1 VNTLQFRFLG
11 PLEVCFGD
19 RRLSKP
25 ATLKS
30 QSLLAY
36 LVLHRAQPQPRER
49 LAGMFWG
56 ERPERKARHSL
67 ATALW
72 RIRRCLPDETLI
84 LANSHTVWLDPQ
96 SDLWLDVEAFE
107 AWASRDDAASLESA
121 AALYRGDFLDGFYDD
136 WIISERYR
144 LEALFLE
151 ALARLMVGHEL
162 VGEHQ
167 AALATAL
174 RLLNHDPLREDGH
187 RLAMRAYCRLGQR
200 NAALEQYDRCREIVL
215 EELGAEPM
223 VETSELYQAI
233 LEGRFEVGPVSEML
247 SVEMPAIGT
256 PGRSPLDVIAPV
268 RLVGRERE
276 LAFLQQCW
284 QAAQMGQGGLVLISG
299 EAGVGKTRL
308 VEAFADHMRWQG
320 ARVLWGRCYAFERLL
335 PYQPIAEAL
344 RAVLEALTAAELASL
359 SAWTIAEVAR
369 LVPQALECPVPSEDR
384 PERSRRADPER
395 GRRVERRVELEV
407 PDAAD
412 LGEERARLFEG
423 VTRFLTELSS
433 HGALLIV
440 LEDLHWATESTLGL
454 IHYLARHLAGHPVLT
469 VGTWR
474 SEEVGLEHPLF
485 DLRRRLTREGLV
497 KPLRLS
503 RLSPE
508 AIEAMVA
515 EMSGA
520 GEAVAP
526 LARRLYQETEGN
538 PFYLMEIVKA
548 LFETGAAH
556 LEEGAWRGDFARI
569 SRREIPLPVSV
580 SEAIQARANRLEE
593 DALDALRLAAVLG
606 REFDFDLLSAAWGR
620 GEEATLEALDHLL
633 RHRLIDEG
641 TGALGRDYVFT
652 HHKIQ
657 EAVYAGMSRRSR
669 QHAHARVGA
678 TMESLCGHKAK
689 EVAGELAFHFHHGSQ
704 LDRRLMDRAITYLLL
719 AGDRAR
725 MLYAHQEA
733 IDHYQ
738 QALALLKEQ
747 GEYERAGRTLMKL
760 GLAYHTAFDFQQAR
774 EAYEEGF
781 TLWQRAGETEPAITP
796 APVPHALRAAWQA
809 VQTLDPAMAD
819 DLFSVG
825 VIHQLFSGLVEWTIE
840 MGVVPDVARSWEVL
854 EGGRKYVFH
863 LRDDVRWSDGTP
875 VTAGDFEYAWKRVLD
890 PATMAPTSYLL
901 YDIKGAKA
909 FHRGDASDPGQIGVR
924 APDERTLTVELE
936 APTGYFLHL
945 LRHTKTYPVPRHV
958 VEADGAGWTGVGVI
972 ITNGPF
978 RLETWHRG
986 GEVMLLSRNPWY
998 HGRFKG
1004 NVQRVELSLLAD
1016 PSAQVEM
1023 YEDDRLDILPL
1034 GRLPLPERARAQ
1046 QRHVGE
1052 YVLGTEPAT
1061 QYIAFDV
1068 SRPPFDDLRVRRAFA
1083 LATDRE
1089 TLADVTLRGC
1099 YAPGTGGFVPP
1110 GIPGHSPGI
1119 GLPYDPQQAR
1129 QLLSQ
1134 AGYPGGNGFPVV
1146 EWVVSNARSPYAE
1159 YLQTQWRED
1168 LGVELTW
1175 EAMELTAFLDRLCR
1189 EPPEPPNLHVVGW
1202 SADYPDP
1209 DIFLRVGFPWENTRW
1224 RNAGYERL
1232 VEEARHLT
1240 DHEER
1245 MRLYGRADRIAIEE
1259 AAIVPLTYDRWPLL
1273 VKPWVRK
1280 FRASDTRR
1288 WFCKDVIIEPH

>member
-1 VNTLQFRFLG
+1 VTTLRLHFLG
-11 PLEVCFGD
+11 PLDIHCGD
-19 RRLSKP
+19 RQLSKP
-25 ATLKS
+25 PTLKS

-36 LVLHRAQPQPRER
+36 LVLHRDKPQPRER

-72 RIRRCLPDETLI
+72 RIRRCLPHETLMPGD
-84 LANSHTVWLDPQ
+84 SHTIWFDTQ
-96 SDLWLDVEAFE
+96 SDLWLDVEEFE
-107 AWASRDDAASLESA
+107 AQASRDDMTSLQSA
-121 AALYRGDFLDGFYDD
+121 VALYRGDFLDGFYDD

-144 LEALFLE
+144 LETLFLD
-151 ALARLMVGHEL
+151 ALARLMVGQETG
-162 VGEHQ
+162 GEHQ

-174 RLLNHDPLREDGH
+174 RLLGRDPLREDGH
-187 RLAMRAYCRLGQR
+187 RLAMRAYCRLGHR
-200 NAALEQYDRCREIVL
+200 NAALEQYCLCREIVL

-233 LEGRFEVGPVSEML
+233 LEGRFEVGPLPEIL
-247 SVEMPAIGT
+247 PVEMAWIEPA
-256 PGRSPLDVIAPV
+256 GRSPLDVITPI
-268 RLVGRERE
+268 RLVGRERG
-276 LAFLQQCW
+276 LAFLRQCW
-284 QAAQMGQGGLVLISG
+284 QEAQAGQGGLALISG

-308 VEAFADHMRWQG
+308 VEALADHLRWQG
-320 ARVLWGRCYAFERLL
+320 VRVLWGRCYEFERLL
-335 PYQPIAEAL
+335 PYQPIAEGL
-344 RAVLEALTAAELASL
+344 RAALGTLTPDELASL
-359 SAWTIAEVAR
+359 PAWTIAAVAR
-369 LVPQALECPVPSEDR
+369 LVPDVLERPVPSEGH
-384 PERSRRADPER
+384 PERSRRAE
-395 GRRVERRVELEV
+395 GRAGLELSV
-407 PDAAD
+407 APD
-412 LGEERARLFEG
+412 LGQERARLFEG
-423 VTRFLTELSS
+423 VTRLLAELSF
-433 HGALLIV
+433 HGALLVV
-440 LEDLHWATESTLGL
+440 LEDLHWASESTLGL
-454 IHYLARHLAGHPVLT
+454 IHYLVRHLADHPVLI
-469 VGTWR
+469 VGTLR
-474 SEEVGLEHPLF
+474 SEEVGLEHSLF

-508 AIEAMVA
+508 AVEAMVVG
-515 EMSGA
+515 MSGA

-538 PFYLMEIVKA
+538 PFFLMEIVKA
-548 LFETGAAH
+548 LFETDVMH
-556 LEEGAWRGDFARI
+556 FEEGAWRGDFARI
-569 SRREIPLPVSV
+569 SKKEIPLPASV
-580 SEAIQARANRLEE
+580 SEAIQARASRLEE
-593 DALDALRLAAVLG
+593 DVRDTLGLAAVLG
-606 REFDFDLLSAAWGR
+606 REFDFDLLNEIRGL
-620 GEEATLEALDHLL
+620 GEESTLEALDDLL

-641 TGALGRDYVFT
+641 TGPLGRDYAFT

-657 EAVYAGMSRRSR
+657 EAVYAGMPRRRR
-669 QHAHARVGA
+669 QHAHAQVGA
-678 TMESLCGHKAK
+678 AMETLYAP
-689 EVAGELAFHFHHGSQ
+689 EALAGELAFHLDQARQ
-704 LDRRLMDRAITYLLL
+704 LDKTLTEKAIHYLLL
-719 AGDRAR
+719 AGDQAR
-725 MLYAHQEA
+725 LAYAHREA

-738 QALALLKEQ
+738 QALGLLKDQ
-747 GEYERAGRTLMKL
+747 GEFERAGRTLMKL
-760 GLAYHTAFDFQQAR
+760 GLTYHTAFDFKQAR
-774 EAYEEGF
+774 EAYKEGF
-781 TLWQRAGETEPAITP
+781 TLWRRTGETESAITP

-890 PATMAPTSYLL
+890 PVTMAPTSYLL

-909 FHRGDASDPGQIGVR
+909 YHRGDASDPDQIGVR
-924 APDERTLTVELE
+924 ALDERTLTVELE
-936 APTGYFLHL
+936 GPTGYFLHL
-945 LRHTKTYPVPRHV
+945 LRHTKTYPVPRHA
-958 VEADGAGWTGVGVI
+958 VEAHGAGWAEVGVI

-978 RLETWHRG
+978 RLETWQR
-986 GEVMLLSRNPWY
+986 GEVMLLSRNPRY

-1004 NVQRVELSLLAD
+1004 NVQRVDLSLLAD

-1046 QRHVGE
+1046 QRHAGD

-1129 QLLSQ
+1129 QLLAQ

-1146 EWVVSNARSPYAE
+1146 EWLVSNARSPYAE
-1159 YLQTQWRED
+1159 YLQTQWREN
-1168 LGVELTW
+1168 LGVRLTW

-1189 EPPEPPNLHVVGW
+1189 EPPEPPHLHAVGW
-1202 SADYPDP
+1202 FADYPDP
-1209 DIFLRVGFPWENTRW
+1209 DIFLRVGFPWENTGW
-1224 RNAGYERL
+1224 RNEAYERL
-1232 VEEARHLT
+1232 LEEARHRT
-1240 DHEER
+1240 DQEER
-1245 MRLYGRADRIAIEE
+1245 MKLYGQADKIAIEK

-1273 VKPWVRK
+1273 VKPWVRR